1 MKRIA
6 AVVLGL
12 LLGIGGARAD
22 EPADQQALLA
32 LVAQARSRGCPG
44 HPGVASPLRWSDA
57 LARAAVRVGRGEPSL
72 AAVAKEGYRAT
83 RVFQANFAGFGRP
96 ADVAATLARDYCAAI
111 TEPQFTDL
119 GFQREGS
126 TWHVVLAARL
136 QLPELADARAVAD
149 KVLALT
155 NQARAQARRCGDRR
169 FDPAPPLQANA
180 RLEKA
185 AAVHAQDMA
194 AHRFVAHAGRD
205 GSSFAQRITRA
216 RYEWA
221 SVGENVAAG
230 QRTPE
235 DVVQDW
241 LASPGHCA
249 NIMSGDFTQMGVA
262 FGVNMDAKEVVYWA
276 QEFGRPK

>member
-1 MKRIA
+1 MKRITA
-6 AVVLGL
+6 IVLGL
-12 LLGIGGARAD
+12 VLCVGMARAE
-22 EPADQQALLA
+22 EPGDQQTLLA
-32 LVAQARSRGCPG
+32 LVGQARSRGCAG
-44 HPGVASPLRWSDA
+44 HAGVAAPLRWSDA

-83 RVFQANFAGFGRP
+83 RVFQASFSGFRQP

-111 TEPQFTDL
+111 TEPQLTDV
-119 GFQREGS
+119 GFQREGA

-136 QLPELADARAVAD
+136 QLSGLADSRAVAD

-155 NQARAQARRCGDRR
+155 NQARAQARRCGEQR
-169 FDPAPPLQANA
+169 FDPAPPLHANA

-185 AAVHAQDMA
+185 ATMHAQDMA
-194 AHRFVAHAGRD
+194 AHQFIEHMGRD
-205 GSSFAQRITRA
+205 GSSFAQRITRT
-216 RYEWA
+216 RYEWR

-249 NIMSGDFTQMGVA
+249 NIMAADFTEMGLA
-262 FGVNMDAKEVVYWA
+262 FAVNMDAKEVVYWT